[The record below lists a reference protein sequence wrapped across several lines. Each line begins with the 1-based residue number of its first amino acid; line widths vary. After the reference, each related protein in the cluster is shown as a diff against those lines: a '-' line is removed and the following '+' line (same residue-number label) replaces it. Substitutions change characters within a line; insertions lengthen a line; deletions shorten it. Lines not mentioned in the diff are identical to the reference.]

1 MFTNN
6 PFAAFGDLLP
16 PLVMQVY
23 IVLMIV
29 LVAAGTLFDI
39 VHKGSAKY
47 FFDNWRKSKSKGPQQ
62 VGGGELL
69 SLAVKTGLVDV
80 LASGEFCNA
89 RRRIAHL
96 LTMYGFLLYAISTV
110 VMVFSYSTASI
121 WPRMRRTRFSSFV
134 FSRVVCDMRLSL
146 RHSYSIP
153 PYNIN
158 QTGWYLRPLSPALAP
173 AGFACR
179 SPTNASRRR
188 RNAIRSC

>member
-1 MFTNN
+1 MLTNN
-6 PFAAFGDLLP
+6 PFAALGDLLP

-47 FFDNWRKSKSKGPQQ
+47 FVENWRKSKSTGPRQ
-62 VGGGELL
+62 VGGGELV

-96 LTMYGFLLYAISTV
+96 LTMYGFVLQV
-110 VMVFSYSTASI
+110 VATHI
-121 WPRMRRTRFSSFV
+121 I
-134 FSRVVCDMRLSL
+134 D
-146 RHSYSIP
+146 
-153 PYNIN
+153 
-158 QTGWYLRPLSPALAP
+158 
-173 AGFACR
+173 
-179 SPTNASRRR
+179 
-188 RNAIRSC
+188 